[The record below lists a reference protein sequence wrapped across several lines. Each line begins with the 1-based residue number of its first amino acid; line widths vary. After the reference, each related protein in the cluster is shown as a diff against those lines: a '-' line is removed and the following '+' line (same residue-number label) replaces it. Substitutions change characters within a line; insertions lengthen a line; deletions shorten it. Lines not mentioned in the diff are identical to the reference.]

1 MLKSATALDKS
12 RFYIWFWQKNSG
24 QTGQPALAPQ
34 QKKTIIMDENVVT
47 AKSLYAMVA
56 STCLCLCTWNF
67 FVEIELVLEIPLMMW
82 GNFIQIKV
90 MT

>member
-47 AKSLYAMVA
+47 AKSLYAMVHFLFEIQNMLTA
-56 STCLCLCTWNF
+56 NSWN
-67 FVEIELVLEIPLMMW
+67 EISVW
-82 GNFIQIKV
+82 
-90 MT
+90 

>member
-34 QKKTIIMDENVVT
+34 QKKTIIMDENVVFDPIIAT
-47 AKSLYAMVA
+47 ILPQLQPS
-56 STCLCLCTWNF
+56 
-67 FVEIELVLEIPLMMW
+67 
-82 GNFIQIKV
+82 FIKL
-90 MT
+90 

>member
-47 AKSLYAMVA
+47 AKSLYAVVH
-56 STCLCLCTWNF
+56 SSFWN
-67 FVEIELVLEIPLMMW
+67 
-82 GNFIQIKV
+82 IKYV
-90 MT
+90 DCK

>member
-47 AKSLYAMVA
+47 AKSLYAMVP
-56 STCLCLCTWNF
+56 SSFWNINMLTANSRN
-67 FVEIELVLEIPLMMW
+67 EISVW
-82 GNFIQIKV
+82 
-90 MT
+90 